1 VQLGKPVLSEHDFID
16 RQEKR
21 FATSARIRDE
31 LNFWGHVSVRIVN
44 RRLNEQRKG
53 AHKTT
58 ATVITYGKCNNS

>member
-1 VQLGKPVLSEHDFID
+1 MC
-16 RQEKR
+16 QEKR

-53 AHKTT
+53 THKTT
-58 ATVITYGKCNNS
+58 ATVITSMTGSMEFAT